1 MKSEREETVTVLE
14 GLETLANPTGLS
26 LRESEE
32 LFDELE
38 DPLEEPLDEPDE
50 LDEPEDEEPDDDEP
64 KKPLFLPSVS
74 TSHDFESA
82 ENFPPVVTLRFRM
95 TFLLAYSADFTE
107 LERVPIEL
115 SFEPNFEATVESIFQ
130 PMYCWSPVPI
140 AAFFAAELTQPLPPN
155 EQFTTA
161 PWL

>member
-26 LRESEE
+26 LRES
-32 LFDELE
+32 D
-38 DPLEEPLDEPDE
+38 DPLDEPDE

-82 ENFPPVVTLRFRM
+82 ENFPPVVTLRFKM

-107 LERVPIEL
+107 LEKRLESVKL
-115 SFEPNFEATVESIFQ
+115 FEKIY
-130 PMYCWSPVPI
+130 M
-140 AAFFAAELTQPLPPN
+140 LPEKRDMDFPGLMKYKEN
-155 EQFTTA
+155 HGNILIHTINRIIYTKKLALLMNGIKLFMMNA
-161 PWL
+161 